1 MNPIV
6 MTMLL
11 SLPNT
16 SWQEKVSIRFEEN
29 VIYMEGESF
38 SDSLVYTVKDYN
50 VYNDIRFYNSTNY
63 FRIVRNEMGIVIF
76 TGEIKGESIVMSGT
90 KLIKE

>member
-38 SDSLVYTVKDYN
+38 SDSFVYTVKDYN